1 MSIYTDFADRL
12 DEEKLERRAG
22 TRKGTLILASN
33 EGGNPLLGIQYS
45 CDFRYE
51 EEAGSGNMAEIF
63 TRTGAANNFFS
74 QEYLLKEDNKGLLE
88 GVQQIDL
95 VIETDQLVGF
105 AASSRIYDIQ
115 RELAS
120 GLSQARKGDEW
131 DSGKTQLGWKF
142 NRNTV
147 PELKALAKSR
157 GLKGYSKLKREDL
170 VRAIVGFDTAQTEQE
185 PTERYTQSGGFHNGE
200 VLVFEKLPGL
210 FTEVLEK
217 LVEAAKAGQLVVGSG
232 GGGPFGSGFS
242 FFDARDLTDEAKAKI
257 TDYNSWYQRQRE
269 ALKPVAE
276 VVKAGP
282 MGGAYSLGHRIISG
296 ENGEARY
303 WLNGYSVRMPN
314 GRSAQP
320 SGYYTLQEFLDEK
333 YMEDARISSD
343 KSFKRYNQQGNTR
356 PAVLSDD
363 EAEAELK
370 SRGLR
375 WASKPMADD

>member
-12 DEEKLERRAG
+12 DEEKFEHPHSRTAS
-22 TRKGTLILASN
+22 LILASN
-33 EGGNPLLGIQYS
+33 EGGESLLGIQYA

-63 TRTGAANNFFS
+63 TRTGAADNFFS

-88 GVQQIDL
+88 GTQQIDL

-105 AASSRIYDIQ
+105 VASPHTYDLR

-120 GLSQARKGDEW
+120 GLSQARKGEEW
-131 DSGKTQLGWKF
+131 ASGKTRLGWKF
-142 NRNTV
+142 DRNTV
-147 PELKALAKSR
+147 PELKALAKER
-157 GLKGYSKLKREDL
+157 GLKGYSKLKRDEL
-170 VRAIVGFDTAQTEQE
+170 VRAIVNFDTADAQGEAA
-185 PTERYTQSGGFHNGE
+185 ERYTQSGGFHNGE

-217 LVEAAKAGQLVVGSG
+217 LIEAAKVGQLVVGSG
-232 GGGPFGSGFS
+232 GGSPFGSGFS
-242 FFDARDLTDEAKAKI
+242 FFDARDLTDEAKKKI
-257 TDYNSWYQRQRE
+257 TAYNAWYREQRE

-282 MGGAYSLGHRIISG
+282 MGGAYSLGHRIIPG

-314 GRSAQP
+314 GRNEQP
-320 SGYYTLQEFLDEK
+320 SGYYTLQEFLDEE
-333 YMEDARISSD
+333 YMEKARVRSD
-343 KSFKRYNQQGNTR
+343 ESFKRYNEQGNTR
-356 PAVLSDD
+356 PAVLTD
-363 EAEAELK
+363 EQAEAELK
-370 SRGLR
+370 ARGLR